1 MDELMTTHSD
11 ATTEPLSRITA
22 DVERFRQLLAR
33 GETGQHSYALLLG
46 LKTSDWARLLR
57 SVERGFS
64 FDALEHFQRNLAIA
78 PGQLLDWLQIAP
90 RTLTRRKRYGH
101 LLPDESDRLLR
112 AARIL
117 GRSLEL
123 FEGDRD
129 GAVEWLL
136 TSQPALGGAS
146 PMDVAKTEIG
156 AREVEDLIGRLEHGV
171 YS

>member
-1 MDELMTTHSD
+1 MTTHSG
-11 ATTEPLSRITA
+11 ATTETA
-22 DVERFRQLLAR
+22 SGPTRDVERFRQLLAR
-33 GETGQHSYALLLG
+33 GGTGQHSYALLLG

-64 FDALEHFQRNLAIA
+64 FDALEHFQRNVGLG
-78 PGQLLDWLQIAP
+78 PWQVLEWLQIAP
-90 RTLTRRKRYGH
+90 RTLTRRKRDGH
-101 LLPDESDRLLR
+101 LLPNESDRLLR

-136 TSQPALGGAS
+136 SSQPALGGAS
-146 PMDVAKTEIG
+146 PMNVAKTEIG